1 MFDGKCN
8 RAFAS
13 ILEDLESFVG
23 SLEPETYSP
32 RDVPVLLGRV
42 ARAEKLCAAA
52 RLLLA
57 RRAATLHSDERH
69 GAVSSARWLAGQSGD
84 GIGVARRDLE
94 IAAKLS
100 SQPELEQALRSG
112 DISPS
117 QASVLLPALEADP
130 AAASEL
136 LEAAAREQLKVLR
149 ERCQSVV
156 ASRRTEEEASAREA
170 RLREQRHL
178 RFGTTFE
185 GAITIR
191 GELAPLEGAVVRNA
205 LEAMSREI
213 FVEARRAGRRES
225 HEAYL
230 ADGLV
235 SLCGSRSGPA
245 SSTHQGSPRAEIVL
259 HVSAEALRRG
269 ELEPGEFCEIAG
281 VGPVSLS
288 TVEYLFGSSLAKV
301 IVERGV
307 DVASVTHAGRW
318 IPAHIDSAL
327 SSRDR
332 VCAVPGC
339 GIAYG
344 LERDHIVPV
353 EDGGQTE
360 LSNLVR
366 LCHRH
371 HFLKTHRYWR
381 LLGEPGRWRWVR
393 IRSQDMVPEGVTDD
407 VARAGEPTVGLAR
420 PLLGPVRLPPDSV
433 SGSTAAEHRTGARVP
448 CAQQAFTCAW
458 RRRQVVVRLEL
469 DDGAPSYRPPGRRA
483 LGPAWFRSSGGRA
496 LGPAW
501 FRSSGRRAPAATERP
516 ELPSPG
522 GAQTREAVPIGDVVS
537 DPLQSTPR
545 DAEPRRRCEST
556 RRDRA
561 GPLSR
566 PVGPAGARG
575 ST

>member
-1 MFDGKCN
+1 MFDGKCS
-8 RAFAS
+8 RAFAG

-23 SLEPETYSP
+23 SLEPEAYSP
-32 RDVPVLLGRV
+32 RDVPVLLGHV
-42 ARAEKLCAAA
+42 VRAEKLCAAA

-57 RRAATLHSDERH
+57 RRAALLRSEERH
-69 GAVSSARWLAGQSGD
+69 GAVSSARWLAGQSGE
-84 GIGVARRDLE
+84 GIGVVRRDLE
-94 IAAKLS
+94 IASRLS

-130 AAASEL
+130 DAASEL
-136 LEAAAREQLKVLR
+136 LEAATRDQLKALR

-191 GELAPLEGAVVRNA
+191 GELAPVEGAVVRNA
-205 LEAMSREI
+205 LEAMSREM
-213 FVEARRAGRRES
+213 FAQARREGRRES

-235 SLCGSRSGPA
+235 SLCGSRSGPVG
-245 SSTHQGSPRAEIVL
+245 STHQGSPRAEIVL

-269 ELEPGEFCEIAG
+269 ELEPGEYCEIAG

-288 TVEYLFGSSLAKV
+288 TVEYLFGKSLAKV
-301 IVERGV
+301 IIERGV

-318 IPAHIDSAL
+318 IPTHIDSAL

-339 GIAYG
+339 DIAFG
-344 LERDHIVPV
+344 LERDHIVPI

-381 LLGEPGRWRWVR
+381 LLGGPGNWRWVQV
-393 IRSQDMVPEGVTDD
+393 RSQDMIPEGVTDD
-407 VARAGEPTVGLAR
+407 VARAGEPAVGLAR
-420 PLLGPVRLPPDSV
+420 PLLGPMHLPGDSASSSTPTPGRTDVRFPY
-433 SGSTAAEHRTGARVP
+433 
-448 CAQQAFTCAW
+448 AQRAFTCAW
-458 RRRQVVVRLEL
+458 RGRQVVVRLEL
-469 DDGAPSYRPPGRRA
+469 ADSAPSCRPPARRA
-483 LGPAWFRSSGGRA
+483 RA
-496 LGPAW
+496 T
-501 FRSSGRRAPAATERP
+501 TERL

-522 GAQTREAVPIGDVVS
+522 GVQTQEAVPARRKRSDPARSAPREAVPRHRSEQDHRTQDLASLVS
-537 DPLQSTPR
+537 CQS
-545 DAEPRRRCEST
+545 
-556 RRDRA
+556 RA
-561 GPLSR
+561 R
-566 PVGPAGARG
+566 PPNVGPRHAPCGERPPRLRRA
-575 ST
+575 